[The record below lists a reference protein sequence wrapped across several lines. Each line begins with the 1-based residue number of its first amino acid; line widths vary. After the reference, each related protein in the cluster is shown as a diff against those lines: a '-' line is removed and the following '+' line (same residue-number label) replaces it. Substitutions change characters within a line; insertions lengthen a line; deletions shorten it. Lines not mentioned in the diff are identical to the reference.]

1 MDYLETIAKE
11 RGMIVTEHKG
21 FITVTIRPIPMRL
34 WYIARYRRQLYS
46 RRKISSTKYLRMR
59 QLRKAREL
67 MKGE

>member
-11 RGMIVTEHKG
+11 RGMIVTEYKG
-21 FITVTIRPIPMRL
+21 FIAVSIRPIPMRL
-34 WYIARYRRQLYS
+34 WYIANYRRQLYS

-59 QLRKAREL
+59 QRRKAREL

>member
-1 MDYLETIAKE
+1 MDYFETIVKE
-11 RGMIVTEHKG
+11 RDMIVTEYKD

-34 WYIARYRRQLYS
+34 WYIARCRQLYS

-59 QLRKAREL
+59 QRGKAREM